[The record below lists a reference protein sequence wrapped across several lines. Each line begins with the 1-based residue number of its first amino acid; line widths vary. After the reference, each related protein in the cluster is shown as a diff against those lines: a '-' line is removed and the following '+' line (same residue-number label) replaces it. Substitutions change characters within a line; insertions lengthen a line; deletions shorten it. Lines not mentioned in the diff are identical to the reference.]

1 MIEPIVAIRGL
12 PELRVKLTKFTP
24 ETERQA
30 QIAMRATVDTVQTQV
45 AARTPVNT
53 GALRQGVVTSV
64 HGNIIWGLQGRVHE
78 VMPHGEVV
86 EFGRRPGGKQPPTGP
101 IEFWVIRKGLAAAGP
116 ESRSVAFLIARAIG
130 RRGTIGAH
138 MFEKGFDAS
147 RAALDR
153 IWSRVLGAAL
163 QNTRLS

>member
-1 MIEPIVAIRGL
+1 MIEQIRGL
-12 PELRVKLTKFTP
+12 PELRVKLTRFTP
-24 ETERQA
+24 ETERQS
-30 QIAMRATVDTVQTQV
+30 QIAMRATVDTVQLQV
-45 AARTPVNT
+45 AARAPVGIT
-53 GALRQGVVTSV
+53 GDLRKGVLTSV

-78 VMPHGEVV
+78 VMPYGEVV

-130 RRGTIGAH
+130 RRGTIGDH